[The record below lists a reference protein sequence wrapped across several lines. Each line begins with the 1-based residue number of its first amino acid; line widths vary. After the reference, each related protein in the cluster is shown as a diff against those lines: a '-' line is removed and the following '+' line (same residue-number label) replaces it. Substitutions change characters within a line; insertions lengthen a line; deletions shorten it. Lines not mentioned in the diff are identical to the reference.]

1 MKDEPRAIRRAVASD
16 APEVAELW
24 LRSRRAAIP
33 SIPSPPHD
41 DDDVRCWIG
50 EVVVPR
56 GDTWVMGNDDGLVAL
71 LVLEDDWID
80 HLYVDPAWT
89 GRGLG
94 TALVEFAKAA
104 RPAGLTC
111 GRFRRTPERG
121 GSMNDTASPRWPRPT
136 ATTRRARR
144 TSGITGPADEDGPR
158 NPNWRRRVLSTLI
171 I

>member
-94 TALVEFAKAA
+94 TALA
-104 RPAGLTC
+104 
-111 GRFRRTPERG
+111 
-121 GSMNDTASPRWPRPT
+121 SSPRLLDQQALPVDVSDE
-136 ATTRRARR
+136 RRSEA
-144 TSGITGPADEDGPR
+144 
-158 NPNWRRRVLSTLI
+158 VL
-171 I
+171 

>member
-104 RPAGLTC
+104 RPAGLDLWTFQTNAGAKRFYERHGFTAVAETDSDNEEGAPDVRYHWP
-111 GRFRRTPERG
+111 GR
-121 GSMNDTASPRWPRPT
+121 
-136 ATTRRARR
+136 
-144 TSGITGPADEDGPR
+144 
-158 NPNWRRRVLSTLI
+158 
-171 I
+171 